1 MPNIIA
7 TLTARIEAARAENAK
22 PCKSYATEARAEA
35 AVAACAQACG
45 QHFDT
50 TGAEAR
56 YVVFYVPSWGRW
68 VGAVDM
74 TEILRRPTSM
84 GGYVGLAGS
93 MGFFCF

>member
-35 AVAACAQACG
+35 AVAECAKACG
-45 QHFDT
+45 HHFDST
-50 TGAEAR
+50 NEEAR
-56 YVVFYVPSWGRW
+56 YVVFYVASWGRW